1 MSGGM
6 TRLPRHRAPFAAC
19 LFFSR
24 RGVRS
29 LWKSCPLLSS
39 KKKKGKRRK
48 KRNRDSTLN
57 RSMEVHDPARLQ
69 PLIHSRP
76 HSLCFLLSATRF
88 ERPDDD
94 FTRYPLLY
102 FCFGLSLSLSMSAV
116 TRWRGGII
124 VDDIWRRA
132 EPSSSLV
139 SIRVITSNS
148 NCCFPVLDKFP
159 ASDAPVNKFES

>member
-1 MSGGM
+1 M
-6 TRLPRHRAPFAAC
+6 PRSPRASS
-19 LFFSR
+19 SR
-24 RGVRS
+24 GEAFVP
-29 LWKSCPLLSS
+29 CPLLSS

-102 FCFGLSLSLSMSAV
+102 FCFDLSLSLSLHVSCHSM
-116 TRWRGGII
+116 TGRNYC
-124 VDDIWRRA
+124 RRYLEA
-132 EPSSSLV
+132 CRAIFFSRLHSCNYEQFQLL
-139 SIRVITSNS
+139 
-148 NCCFPVLDKFP
+148 FPRP
-159 ASDAPVNKFES
+159 R

>member
-1 MSGGM
+1 MGQGSSRK
-6 TRLPRHRAPFAAC
+6 TRRRKLELPKDQEFTGRNVWWDDASPSSPRAPFAAC

-116 TRWRGGII
+116 TR
-124 VDDIWRRA
+124 
-132 EPSSSLV
+132 
-139 SIRVITSNS
+139 
-148 NCCFPVLDKFP
+148 
-159 ASDAPVNKFES
+159 